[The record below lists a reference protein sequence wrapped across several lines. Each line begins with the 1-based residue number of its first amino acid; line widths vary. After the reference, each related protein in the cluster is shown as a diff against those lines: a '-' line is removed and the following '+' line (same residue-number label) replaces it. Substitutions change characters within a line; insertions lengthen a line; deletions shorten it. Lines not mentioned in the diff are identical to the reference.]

1 MKLITTSWDDGHPK
15 DMKLAEL
22 LDKYNLPGTFYIP
35 KTNLEH
41 IVMDENTIY
50 ELSKKFEIA
59 GHTLNHTRLYSNK
72 SASLL
77 KTETQG
83 CFDWLKD
90 LIGSPPVSF
99 CFPGGVLN
107 KLAIDS
113 VYNAG
118 FKIMRTT
125 ELLST
130 NLTSTYN
137 LCPTTLQVFKHHRI
151 DYLKN
156 LVKRSQYQNLIF
168 WLSTNCTNDIF
179 RLTDFYLDQIVKYGG
194 CFHLWGHSW
203 EIEEYNLWNK
213 LETIFKV
220 LSRIKE
226 FKYIQNKELTFF
238 EN

>member
-15 DMKLAEL
+15 DLKLAEL
-22 LDKYNLPGTFYIP
+22 LDKYNLPATFYIP

-41 IVMDENTIY
+41 VVMDENTIY

-59 GHTLNHTRLYSNK
+59 GHTLNHVRLHSNV
-72 SASLL
+72 SANILE
-77 KTETQG
+77 TETQG

-90 LIGSPPVSF
+90 LLGYNPVSF

-107 KLAIDS
+107 KLAISS
-113 VYNAG
+113 VYNSG
-118 FKIMRTT
+118 FKVVRTT

-130 NLTSTYN
+130 AVTSTYN
-137 LCPTTLQVFKHHRI
+137 LYPTTLQVFEHHRI

-156 LVKRSQYQNLIF
+156 LVKRSQYQNLIS
-168 WLSTNCTNDIF
+168 WLSTNCANDIF
-179 RLTDFYLDQIVKYGG
+179 KLMDFYLNQVIKNDG

-213 LETIFKV
+213 LETIFKL
-220 LSRIKE
+220 LSDIKE
-226 FKYIQNKELTFF
+226 FRYMQNKELIFV